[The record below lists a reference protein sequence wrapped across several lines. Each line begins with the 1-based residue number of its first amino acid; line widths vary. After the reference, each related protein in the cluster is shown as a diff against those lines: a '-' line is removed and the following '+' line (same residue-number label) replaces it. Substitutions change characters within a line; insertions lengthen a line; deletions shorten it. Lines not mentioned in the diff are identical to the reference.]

1 MRLIANPTCFDKL
14 PLQHNIIKDD
24 GHKYYGS
31 VYVGTRLQPRPPF
44 PPSSFPIPPP
54 PPIPTPLP
62 ARLEADYLRGR
73 PQLQVLSGTV
83 RVVRDGVLP
92 RGRVVRADPARVVQV
107 VVGP

>member
-54 PPIPTPLP
+54 PPFPLLYRR
-62 ARLEADYLRGR
+62 ALRRTISVGAHSSRSSVAPSASYVTVCFRVAGWYALIR
-73 PQLQVLSGTV
+73 PG
-83 RVVRDGVLP
+83 
-92 RGRVVRADPARVVQV
+92 
-107 VVGP
+107 